1 MMTTIARHSRPLSVM
16 PAPSPSCPPPL
27 RHARPLSVIPGR
39 DRESMHSWIPDQV
52 GDDGK
57 VTES

>member
-1 MMTTIARHSRPLSVM
+1 MMTTSARHS
-16 PAPSPSCPPPL
+16 
-27 RHARPLSVIPGR
+27 RPLSVIPGR